1 MKMPANVTCFKW
13 HFSDDVMER
22 YFYSDTLK
30 ECAERIK
37 KTYRIQDSDFKI
49 VSLQY
54 RDERN
59 NELIKEVMLGGQ
71 SVSLLW

>member
-1 MKMPANVTCFKW
+1 MSANVTCFKW
-13 HFSDDVMER
+13 HFSGDVMER

-30 ECAERIK
+30 ECVERIK
-37 KTYRIQDSDFKI
+37 KTYRIQDSDFRI
-49 VSLQY
+49 VSIQY

-59 NELIKEVMLGGQ
+59 NELIKEVMLDGQ